1 MFMFLIL
8 FFSSFS
14 LADRVSGKINVPP
27 VEFMHGFRFGY
38 GYTNV
43 DPDQHELLRSKWL
56 YLIGYELN
64 QILLG
69 GDWIDVIF
77 VENIS
82 VVGLNQSL
90 FIPSANALIGFEFH
104 DNFQLA
110 SGINFVPT
118 ENPFHMV
125 VAAGWTPK
133 VGDINIPCHITYIP
147 DINNNWRMYLTT
159 GVNW

>member
-1 MFMFLIL
+1 MFLFL
-8 FFSSFS
+8 MFFLSSFS
-14 LADRVSGKINVPP
+14 RAERLSQSLESPP
-27 VEFMHGFRFGY
+27 IKFMHGFRFGY
-38 GYTNV
+38 GYTNI
-43 DPDQHELLRSKWL
+43 DPDTHETLNSKWL

-64 QILLG
+64 QVLLG

-82 VVGLNQSL
+82 IVGLNQSL
-90 FIPSANALIGFEFH
+90 FIPSGNALIGFEFH
-104 DNFQLA
+104 KKFQLA

-118 ENPFHMV
+118 ESPFHMI

-133 VGDINIPCHITYIP
+133 VGDINIPCHISYVP
-147 DINNNWRMYLTT
+147 DINNNWRMYVTT